1 MARWEH
7 GGGFSIDASVRI
19 KATNCAGRERLLR
32 YCARPPFALD
42 RLRELGPERSRYE
55 VTKPGPGGGGRLLL
69 APLGPGLGD
78 GAASGACRAERHG
91 EMGFLAILPA
101 RRRLR
106 PVHAQRQRH
115 IAAREVI
122 RRIHTANVTML
133 RVPGVVL
140 RLSATPGDLEGG
152 GPALGQHID
161 EVLRELGYAASAI
174 AGLQQA
180 GVI

>member
-1 MARWEH
+1 V
-7 GGGFSIDASVRI
+7 DASRTSGE
-19 KATNCAGRERLLR
+19 ALGTMER
-32 YCARPPFALD
+32 A
-42 RLRELGPERSRYE
+42 E
-55 VTKPGPGGGGRLLL
+55 V
-69 APLGPGLGD
+69 
-78 GAASGACRAERHG
+78 AASRIYTGRDIAADPHY
-91 EMGFLAILPA
+91 
-101 RRRLR
+101 
-106 PVHAQRQRH
+106 
-115 IAAREVI
+115 AAREVI

-152 GPALGQHID
+152 GPALGQHTD